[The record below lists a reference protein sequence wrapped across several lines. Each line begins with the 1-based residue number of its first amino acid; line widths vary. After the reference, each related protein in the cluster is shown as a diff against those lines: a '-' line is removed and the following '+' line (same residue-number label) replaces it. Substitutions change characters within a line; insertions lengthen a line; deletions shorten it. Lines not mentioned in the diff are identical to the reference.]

1 LAPIELKRNASPD
14 VRDDMRLAAHV
25 GAYDV
30 ATLVLLIG
38 LITTVA
44 FTFHDYAIS
53 NDEAVQHHYGEL
65 IIAYYESGFTNL
77 SVFNFQNLYLYG
89 GLFDIVAVLLSHL
102 STLDP
107 FEIRHALCALIGVA
121 GIGATAATARLIA
134 GPRAG
139 LIAAIA
145 LSICGS
151 WYGGMFNHTKDIPLA
166 AAMTGATF
174 FLLRAARDLPRPRL
188 RDTAAFGLLT
198 GAALGIKVLG
208 LLLVAYLVVAIAI
221 RIPRPVLRD
230 PAASIRFA
238 VASIGAFV
246 PALLIAYALMIA
258 AWPWAGLAP
267 LNPIRGLVTFADFHY
282 AIPTMLAGTIYE
294 MATVPRWYVP
304 TYLLI
309 KLPLPTLLGAALA
322 IVLAAFP
329 RLERVPFKWNRN
341 SLDFSLRDRIFCG
354 EPVSTSPENA
364 LTRKM
369 TNAICRRETA
379 FVAFTAAFPLACQ
392 VIAHGPAF
400 TGLRHFLFVIPLL
413 SILAGIAFDVL
424 LTGTAAWHRELAVA
438 GTAVI
443 AVSFLWPAIV
453 LARLHPYEYLY
464 YNPLVGGLKGAS
476 RRYVMDYWVNI
487 MPAAVSDL
495 EGFLKSAD
503 HSSGARVGRSY
514 TVAVCGER
522 LPFEDRPHPNL
533 QWTADWPKA
542 DFFIAPTHMNC
553 DRALAGRVIA
563 TIERLG
569 VPIGVVKDRR
579 LVTHPGIAQNNTTT
593 PSKTLR

>member
-1 LAPIELKRNASPD
+1 LAPIELKPNASPG
-14 VRDDMRLAAHV
+14 VRYDTRLAARF

-30 ATLVLLIG
+30 ATLVLLIS
-38 LITTVA
+38 LIATVA

-65 IIAYYESGFTNL
+65 ILAYYASNFTDL
-77 SVFNFQNLYLYG
+77 SVFNYQNLYLYG
-89 GLFDIVAVLLSHL
+89 GLFDIAAVWLSHL
-102 STLDP
+102 CTLDP
-107 FEIRHALCALIGVA
+107 YELRHILCALIGVA
-121 GIGATAATARLIA
+121 GIGATAATARWIA

-139 LIAAIA
+139 LIAAVA
-145 LSICGS
+145 LSVCGS

-166 AAMTGATF
+166 AAMAGATF
-174 FLLRAARDLPRPRL
+174 FLIRAARDLPKPRL
-188 RDTAAFGLLT
+188 RDMAAFGLLT
-198 GAALGIKVLG
+198 GMALGIKVLG
-208 LLLVAYLVVAIAI
+208 LLLIAYLVVAIAI
-221 RIPRPVLRD
+221 RMPRPILRD
-230 PAASIRFA
+230 PTAGIRF
-238 VASIGAFV
+238 VVTSIWAFV
-246 PALLIAYALMIA
+246 PSLLIAYALMIA
-258 AWPWAGLAP
+258 AWPWAGLEP

-282 AIPTMLAGTIYE
+282 PIHTMFAGTMYE
-294 MATVPRWYVP
+294 MATVPSWYVP

-309 KLPLPTLLGAALA
+309 KLPLPTLSGAALA
-322 IVLAAFP
+322 MLLAAFA
-329 RLERVPFKWNRN
+329 R
-341 SLDFSLRDRIFCG
+341 
-354 EPVSTSPENA
+354 
-364 LTRKM
+364 LTREA
-369 TNAICRRETA
+369 NAACRRETA
-379 FVAFTAAFPLACQ
+379 FVAFMVAFPLACQ

-400 TGLRHFLFVIPLL
+400 TGLRHFLFVVPLL
-413 SILAGIAFDVL
+413 SILAGIAFDHL
-424 LTGTAAWHRELAVA
+424 LIATAAWRPKFAAA
-438 GTAVI
+438 GAAVI
-443 AVSFLWPAIV
+443 TVSFLWQASV

-464 YNPLVGGLKGAS
+464 YNPLIGGLKGAS

-495 EGFLKSAD
+495 EDFLKFAD
-503 HSSGARVGRSY
+503 HSSVGQAGRSY

-563 TIERLG
+563 TIDRLG

-579 LVTHPGIAQNNTTT
+579 LITHPEIAQNKTIK